1 MQDNCGLA
9 YQLVRPWG
17 TPRLRN
23 KKSAGSAGYGAK
35 PTMSASALIKRIIA
49 IAIPAALALGGSFSL
64 ARAAAGPWG
73 KTDFVEARLVAA
85 VDGTGA
91 LSDVPL
97 GLELKLK
104 PNWKTYW
111 RSPGDAGLPP
121 ALDWAGSANLKAA
134 TLAYPAPHR
143 FILLKSQTFG
153 YKDHVV
159 YPVSASVATP
169 GQALDLK
176 ARLDVLVCAEICV
189 PQSLDLALQIPAG
202 AALPG
207 AEAQLV
213 NQFQSQV
220 PLDDAASDI
229 KVLAAKTLQDGTH
242 VSLEIEA
249 QSDEPFSAP
258 DVFAETEPDAAF
270 GAPVLRLSDNNHR
283 AILTM
288 ALSGDLP
295 AGATMAGRPVTITL
309 VDGLRAVEHKA
320 IIAAGAGAGQMSS
333 VLTGIFMFGFALLG
347 GLILNLMPCV
357 LPVLSLKLMSL
368 VKYGKAP
375 PATVRANFLATAAG
389 IIFSLLLLASGLIA
403 LKSAG
408 LAVGW
413 GIQFQQP
420 VFIAAV
426 AVIVALFACNLWGF
440 FEIVLPSGMTNFA
453 GQAGG
458 DGSGLIGNFVIGAFA
473 TLLATPCS
481 APFVG
486 TAVGFALAGGPAQI
500 LLIFLAL
507 GIGLASPYLA
517 IAAWP
522 AFARYIPRPGTWM
535 IRLRQ
540 FLGFALAATAVW
552 LLTILPAQIGM
563 PSTLVVSALIVAM
576 VVALACGEWL
586 PRLPHVSGRAAA
598 AVLALAAIGLPLL
611 FGARVA
617 GSGGKSET
625 IAWVKFDRDQIKSLV
640 SQGKTVFVD
649 VTADWCVVC
658 QSNKKLVTNT
668 DSVSQRITALTVPM
682 KADWTS
688 PDAKIAAFL
697 SSFGRYGIPMNVVFG
712 PDAPAGILLP
722 ELLTQDAVLKAIDKA
737 SGKTATSALQLE
749 LRPFQTRHN
758 EAS

>member
-1 MQDNCGLA
+1 MQDNCELTYCSA
-9 YQLVRPWG
+9 SPWG
-17 TPRLRN
+17 TPPVKTN
-23 KKSAGSAGYGAK
+23 KSASKAGNGAET
-35 PTMSASALIKRIIA
+35 PMSCRALAMWMIQIVGLAMLALAVAYAPASAA
-49 IAIPAALALGGSFSL
+49 S
-64 ARAAAGPWG
+64 GPWS
-73 KTDFVEARLVAA
+73 KSDFVQARLVSA
-85 VDGTGA
+85 VDGTGT
-91 LSDVPL
+91 LKDIPL

-104 PNWKTYW
+104 DNWKTYW

-121 ALDWAGSANLKAA
+121 ALDWGGSHNLKGA

-143 FILLKSQTFG
+143 FTLQKSQTFG

-159 YPVSASVATP
+159 YPISAAVAEP
-169 GQALDLK
+169 GQALELTAK
-176 ARLDVLVCAEICV
+176 LDVLVCAEICV
-189 PQSLDLALQIPAG
+189 PQNLDLTFTVPAG
-202 AALPG
+202 AAEPG

-213 NQFQSQV
+213 NRFQSQV
-220 PLDDAASDI
+220 PVAESVSGI
-229 KVLAAKTLQDGTH
+229 RIGGVKTIQDGKRTLLE
-242 VSLEIEA
+242 VSAESLE
-249 QSDEPFSAP
+249 PFTSP
-258 DVFAETEPDAAF
+258 DVFAEVEPDTAF
-270 GAPVLRLSDNNHR
+270 SAPVVDLFDNGHR
-283 AILTM
+283 ARLTL
-288 ALSGDLP
+288 ALSGALP
-295 AGATMAGRPVTITL
+295 AGVTLAGRKMLLTL
-309 VDGLRAVEHKA
+309 VDGTRATEHQA
-320 IIAAGAGAGQMSS
+320 VIPAAVGADALATLLQG
-333 VLTGIFMFGFALLG
+333 VLMFGFALLG

-368 VKYGKAP
+368 VKYGDAP
-375 PATVRANFLATAAG
+375 PAKVRANFLATAAG
-389 IIFSLLLLASGLIA
+389 IVFSLLLLASGLIA

-408 LAVGW
+408 LAIGW

-440 FEIVLPSGMTNFA
+440 FEIMLPSSMTNFA

-458 DGSGLIGNFVIGAFA
+458 DGSGLVGNFVIGAFA

-486 TAVGFALAGGPAQI
+486 TAVGFALAGGPVQI

-507 GIGLASPYLA
+507 GIGLALPYLA
-517 IAAWP
+517 IAAYP

-540 FLGFALAATAVW
+540 VLGFALAGTAIW

-563 PSTLVVSALIVAM
+563 ASTLVVSALIAAM
-576 VVALACGEWL
+576 CLALA
-586 PRLPHVSGRAAA
+586 SGSVFSAMPQRAGHGAA
-598 AVLALAAIGLPLL
+598 GVLALAAIGLPLL

-617 GSGGKSET
+617 GGSDKAET

-658 QSNKKLVTNT
+658 QSNKNLVTNT
-668 DSVSQRITALTVPM
+668 DAVSARIKAAAVPM

-722 ELLTQDAVLKAIDKA
+722 ELLTQDAVFKALDKA
-737 SGKTATSALQLE
+737 SGKAATSSLLPA
-749 LRPFQTRHN
+749 TRYN